1 MIDEIILLNSRR
13 LDCYPRENRIKPKGR
28 WPPDKEAQDENR
40 RLFYANVYNL
50 IINEHEIMSE
60 SRYFLSS
67 VGFYTSICIFPSHI
81 PCVGAFIEWWHYRQQ
96 YSWSKELMP
105 ICDIRGDLI
114 SGYSECASVSI
125 GGLLYT
131 ATLKDKLIEV
141 VKSFNRIAKRYIDA
155 QEECESYPLGYV
167 LSRLPY
173 KRQSN

>member
-40 RLFYANVYNL
+40 QLFYANVYNL

-67 VGFYTSICIFPSHI
+67 IGFYSSFCPTLM
-81 PCVGAFIEWWHYRQQ
+81 PCVGAFVEWWKYRQQ
-96 YSWSKELMP
+96 FSWTKDSMA
-105 ICDIRGDLI
+105 ICAI
-114 SGYSECASVSI
+114 SGNPMTGSSSCTAVSI
-125 GGLLYT
+125 GGLLYS
-131 ATLKDKLIEV
+131 ATLKNSLIEV
-141 VKSFNRIAKRYIDA
+141 VKSFNRIAKRYIEA
-155 QEECESYPLGYV
+155 QEECESYPFEYV

-173 KRQSN
+173 KR

>member
-13 LDCYPRENRIKPKGR
+13 LDCYPRENRIKPKYR
-28 WPPDKEAQDENR
+28 WPPDKEVQEANG

-50 IINEHEIMSE
+50 ILNEEEIMSE

-67 VGFYTSICIFPSHI
+67 VGFYTSICPTII
-81 PCVGAFIEWWHYRQQ
+81 PCVGAFIEWWKYRQQ
-96 YSWSKELMP
+96 FSWSKELMP
-105 ICDIRGDLI
+105 ICDIRGNLI
-114 SGYSECASVSI
+114 SGYSECISVSI

-131 ATLKDKLIEV
+131 ATLQDKLIEV
-141 VKSFNRIAKRYIDA
+141 VKSFNRIANRYIEA
-155 QEECESYPLGYV
+155 QGECESYPLDYV

>member
-13 LDCYPRENRIKPKGR
+13 LDCYPRENRIKPKYR
-28 WPPDKEAQDENR
+28 LPPDKEVQEANR

-67 VGFYTSICIFPSHI
+67 VGLYTSICPTLI
-81 PCVGAFIEWWHYRQQ
+81 PCVGAFIEWWRYRQQ

-105 ICDIRGDLI
+105 ICDIIGNLI
-114 SGYSECASVSI
+114 SGYSECTSVSI
-125 GGLLYT
+125 GGLLYN
-131 ATLKDKLIEV
+131 ATLRDKLIEV
-141 VKSFNRIAKRYIDA
+141 VKSFNRIAKRYIEA
-155 QEECESYPLGYV
+155 QRECESYPLDYV